1 MSESCNIAIC
11 LLRKNE
17 VDVLVE
23 LVIIVIIFFIIVI
36 FKC

>member
-11 LLRKNE
+11 LLRKSE
-17 VDVLVE
+17 VDVLVK
-23 LVIIVIIFFIIVI
+23 LVIIVI